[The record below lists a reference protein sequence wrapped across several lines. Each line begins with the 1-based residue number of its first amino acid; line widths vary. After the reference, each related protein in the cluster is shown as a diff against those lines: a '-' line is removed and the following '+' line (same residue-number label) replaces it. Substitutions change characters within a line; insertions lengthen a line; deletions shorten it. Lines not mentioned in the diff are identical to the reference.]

1 MSHDIL
7 VAHLKNPF
15 LRGSPLKDEGEPFS
29 RKSAAFNRAVEP
41 LCTANDKHYKSIPGI
56 ALDVFRS

>member
-7 VAHLKNPF
+7 VAHLKHPF
-15 LRGSPLKDEGEPFS
+15 LRGSPLEDEGDALS
-29 RKSAAFNRAVEP
+29 RKSAALKQAVEP

-56 ALDVFRS
+56 ALDVFRP